1 MMNNISVKTKLFIL
15 LFVPLLLFAGTAV
28 FLIQLNSSNI
38 KKLTTVLYDTTY
50 TSTALILNADRD
62 MYQALSAYQQ
72 LSSQYV
78 SPEDKEKAKTSFG
91 ENVVQAK
98 ERIEHAHRIVIDQ
111 GVSHLTLVAG
121 GESIEATLTNV
132 EQLFQDWAKMAESE
146 YQRQTF
152 SIEKESDIMQ
162 RFETARGNIN
172 DIGEILE
179 AYAEQETSEITSAQ
193 EQTRTITSIVL
204 IVLFI
209 TLISFGILLIRK
221 LSRTVAL
228 VQTKTQQVAQG
239 ELNYTPQSKYDKD
252 ELGQILFSVDT
263 MIGKMRELIGSIAN
277 NAQQVSSASGEL
289 AQSAR
294 ESTLAATHVAE
305 NIQDVTTLVD
315 TQTTIA
321 QEANTTMEEM
331 AVGVQRIAESTNV
344 ISSHSMNTT
353 EMAEVGSEKLAKL
366 KEQMELM
373 SAAIGDLGRTVGV
386 LSDKSDK
393 IGDIT
398 DKITALANQTGILSL
413 NASIEAAR
421 AGEHGK
427 GFAVVAQE
435 IRKLAATS
443 LESAQ
448 SIHELIGDTRNEI
461 GHASEYMKATI
472 SQNEQGA
479 ATLVEVAYGFET
491 IVESIK
497 EVSRQLH
504 DTSAV
509 TEQMSASSEEV
520 SASMEQSAASAK
532 NISDKAQSV
541 SAATEEQLALAENIS
556 HATEQL
562 QAIVQALNNSVRYFK
577 L

>member
-1 MMNNISVKTKLFIL
+1 
-15 LFVPLLLFAGTAV
+15 
-28 FLIQLNSSNI
+28 
-38 KKLTTVLYDTTY
+38 
-50 TSTALILNADRD
+50 
-62 MYQALSAYQQ
+62 
-72 LSSQYV
+72 
-78 SPEDKEKAKTSFG
+78 
-91 ENVVQAK
+91 
-98 ERIEHAHRIVIDQ
+98 
-111 GVSHLTLVAG
+111 
-121 GESIEATLTNV
+121 
-132 EQLFQDWAKMAESE
+132 
-146 YQRQTF
+146 
-152 SIEKESDIMQ
+152 
-162 RFETARGNIN
+162 
-172 DIGEILE
+172 
-179 AYAEQETSEITSAQ
+179 
-193 EQTRTITSIVL
+193 
-204 IVLFI
+204 
-209 TLISFGILLIRK
+209 
-221 LSRTVAL
+221 
-228 VQTKTQQVAQG
+228 
-239 ELNYTPQSKYDKD
+239 
-252 ELGQILFSVDT
+252 
-263 MIGKMRELIGSIAN
+263 
-277 NAQQVSSASGEL
+277 
-289 AQSAR
+289 
-294 ESTLAATHVAE
+294 
-305 NIQDVTTLVD
+305 
-315 TQTTIA
+315 
-321 QEANTTMEEM
+321 
-331 AVGVQRIAESTNV
+331 
-344 ISSHSMNTT
+344 MNTT

-373 SAAIGDLGRTVGV
+373 SAAIGDLSRTVGV